1 MDNKSNYTTRE
12 DIIKIR
18 HHGGTAKKIT
28 DEGCR
33 VFISGPMTGY
43 ADYNR
48 AMFDLAEDYLHA
60 LGCAVFNPGNLTCFD
75 EGWDHDSIMDIDLT
89 ALKLCDVILH
99 LPGWERSKGAFE
111 EANTAKIFNIN
122 EAYFECAEGIEFASA
137 SDAKLPDIIIVKD
150 NPMDVDIVA
159 ITEKQFKL
167 FKALRQK
174 REANW

>member
-1 MDNKSNYTTRE
+1 MNNKSNYTTRE

-18 HHGGTAKKIT
+18 HHGGTSKKIT

-75 EGWDHDSIMDIDLT
+75 EGWDHDSIMDIDLS
-89 ALKLCDVILH
+89 ALKLCDAILH

-111 EANTAKIFNIN
+111 EANTAKIFEIN
-122 EAYFECAEGIEFASA
+122 EAYFECPDGTEFASA
-137 SDAKLPDIIIVKD
+137 SDSKLPDILVLGD
-150 NPMDVDIVA
+150 NPMDADLVP
-159 ITEKQFKL
+159 ITEEQIKL
-167 FKALRQK
+167 FKALRKK
-174 REANW
+174 REAN

>member
-1 MDNKSNYTTRE
+1 MEKTRLE
-12 DIIKIR
+12 F
-18 HHGGTAKKIT
+18 AKYVDKCSRKQIT
-28 DEGCR
+28 EEGCK

-75 EGWDHDSIMDIDLT
+75 EGWDHEEIMHIDLT
-89 ALKLCDVILH
+89 ALKHCDVILH
-99 LPGWERSKGAFE
+99 LPGWERSRGAFE
-111 EANTAKIFNIN
+111 EARVAKDWHLN
-122 EAYFECAEGIEFASA
+122 EVYFECPDGIEFASA
-137 SDAKLPDIIIVKD
+137 SDAKLPDILVFGD
-150 NPMDVDIVA
+150 NPMEVGLVE
-159 ITEKQFKL
+159 ITEEQIKL